1 MIYIFD
7 LDLTIWECFN
17 KNNDPIWAKQM
28 VTPFRL
34 IDGYIIDDVN
44 SRCFLRKSIDQQLLK
59 LHQENHEIGFLSVG
73 AYHNLPYEIQPSIL
87 LLKKFNLYPFFNH
100 IKRLE
105 YKTFDKASVIKDIKE
120 PLVFYDDNI
129 NVLKSVQKFNNV
141 TAVDST
147 KISNWDDYEE
157 SD

>member
-28 VTPFRL
+28 VPPFRL
-34 IDGYIIDDVN
+34 VDGYIIDDVN
-44 SRCFLRKSIDQQLLK
+44 SKCFLRKSIDQQLLK

-73 AYHNLPYEIQPSIL
+73 AYHNLSYEIQPSIL

-147 KISNWDDYEE
+147 KISNWDDYEK

>member
-28 VTPFRL
+28 VPPFRL

-44 SRCFLRKSIDQQLLK
+44 SKCFLRKSIDQQLLK
-59 LHQENHEIGFLSVG
+59 LHQENNKIGFLSVG
-73 AYHNLPYEIQPSIL
+73 AYHNLPYKIQPSIL

-147 KISNWDDYEE
+147 KISNWDDYEK

>member
-1 MIYIFD
+1 M
-7 LDLTIWECFN
+7 
-17 KNNDPIWAKQM
+17 
-28 VTPFRL
+28 
-34 IDGYIIDDVN
+34 
-44 SRCFLRKSIDQQLLK
+44 S
-59 LHQENHEIGFLSVG
+59 
-73 AYHNLPYEIQPSIL
+73 YEIQPSIL

-147 KISNWDDYEE
+147 KISNWDDYEK

>member
-28 VTPFRL
+28 VPPFRL
-34 IDGYIIDDVN
+34 VDGYIIDDVN
-44 SRCFLRKSIDQQLLK
+44 SKCLLRKSIDQQLLK
-59 LHQENHEIGFLSVG
+59 LHQENHAIGFLSVG
-73 AYHNLPYEIQPSIL
+73 AYHNLSYEIQPSIL

-147 KISNWDDYEE
+147 KIIYWDEDENRN
-157 SD
+157 